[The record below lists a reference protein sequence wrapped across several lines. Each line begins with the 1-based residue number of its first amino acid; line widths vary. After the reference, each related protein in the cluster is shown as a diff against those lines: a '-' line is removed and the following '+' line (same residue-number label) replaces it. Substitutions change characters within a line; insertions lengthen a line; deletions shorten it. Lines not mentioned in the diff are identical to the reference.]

1 MARYALCNCNASV
14 AKAVSCTVGVEVGVS
29 VYGVVLDLYTVVWCV
44 DQLVVVT
51 EVTEVRV
58 FVCVRKRV
66 FNLVTI
72 AACDEQYRHCSRSRY
87 ANIIF
92 VVVVCVEKKWS
103 EMAGLHFIY
112 I

>member
-1 MARYALCNCNASV
+1 M
-14 AKAVSCTVGVEVGVS
+14 SCTVGVEVGVS
-29 VYGVVLDLYTVVWCV
+29 VYGVVLDLYTVVRCV

-72 AACDEQYRHCSRSRY
+72 AACDKQYRHCSRSRY

-92 VVVVCVEKKWS
+92 VVLCVEKKWS